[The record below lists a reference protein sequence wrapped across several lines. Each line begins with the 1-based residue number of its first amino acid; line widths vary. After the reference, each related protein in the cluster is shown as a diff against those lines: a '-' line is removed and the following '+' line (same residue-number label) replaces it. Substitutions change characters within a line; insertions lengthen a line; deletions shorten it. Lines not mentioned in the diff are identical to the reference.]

1 MQSNYPK
8 VSVIVPVKNGEKKIQ
23 KTIESILEQSYQN
36 IECIIVHGN
45 SSDNTKKIL
54 DEKFSNL
61 KIIHGVDK
69 SIADAMNKG
78 IKLSTGS
85 LISILN
91 SGDTYLKNT
100 VEKVVQVYN
109 ADKDKVLHGNM
120 RVFFENGKYYDE
132 IVPQK
137 PNLNLGMII
146 NHPTMFIPKLIMD
159 NNGYYDESFQISCDW
174 EICIRYLQKKIE
186 FKKISDDI
194 LVDYEVGGIS
204 SQKPEVVI
212 KEAHRIRRMYKMYK
226 YIDLRYIKGMILSF
240 LFGKNLAIL
249 SHKKRSFFSK

>member
-1 MQSNYPK
+1 
-8 VSVIVPVKNGEKKIQ
+8 
-23 KTIESILEQSYQN
+23 
-36 IECIIVHGN
+36 
-45 SSDNTKKIL
+45 
-54 DEKFSNL
+54 
-61 KIIHGVDK
+61 
-69 SIADAMNKG
+69 
-78 IKLSTGS
+78 
-85 LISILN
+85 
-91 SGDTYLKNT
+91 
-100 VEKVVQVYN
+100 
-109 ADKDKVLHGNM
+109 
-120 RVFFENGKYYDE
+120 
-132 IVPQK
+132 
-137 PNLNLGMII
+137 
-146 NHPTMFIPKLIMD
+146 MFIPKLIMD